1 MDNTQDTSHSLIDA
15 LASGTKEE
23 FEAGF
28 RRFCSLYHQVIRR
41 WCQRWFDEV
50 SDADDAAQEILL
62 KLHGRL
68 KKYSSE
74 EGTRFRN
81 WLSRVSKN
89 IAIDV
94 IRKKKKHSK
103 DVSTDVAAELEVTDY
118 VGELLIDFERRELIK
133 KVLSSVNDNIAEKD
147 RMILKGYLNDVP
159 VGQMAEEFNSTENA
173 IYQAMFRIKRSMKE
187 LISQQGFEEADF
199 FLS

>member
-1 MDNTQDTSHSLIDA
+1 MDKTQDTSHSLIEA
-15 LASGTKEE
+15 LASGANEE

-41 WCQRWFDEV
+41 WCQRWFEEV
-50 SDADDAAQEILL
+50 NDADDAAQEILL
-62 KLHGRL
+62 KLHGKL
-68 KKYSSE
+68 KGYARK
-74 EGTRFRN
+74 EGIRFRN

-94 IRKKKKHSK
+94 IRKKKKYVR

-133 KVLSSVNDNIAEKD
+133 KVLSNIDENISEKD
-147 RMILKGYLNDVP
+147 RMVLKGYLNETP
-159 VGQMAEEFNSTENA
+159 VGQMAVEFNSSENA
-173 IYQAMFRIKRSMKE
+173 IYQSMFRIKRSLKE